1 MRHAEPAVEF
11 DYAALDEPEIDAM
24 AKSDSI
30 WTAFKR
36 SLLYRG
42 MKRRAESS
50 SSEQIIM
57 DDTRPSPRNRQV
69 LIVFV
74 LCFLLLAL
82 MAAWF
87 WMAPRAVIVR
97 GEIEATR
104 VNLAIK
110 VVARLQE
117 RNVRIGDQVKKGD
130 RLLTLVSPDLEAKL
144 VQAMAASN
152 IAEIEMQK
160 LLLQTRAE
168 DAQQQLKTWHRA
180 REISEEAERSF
191 DRARQMQ
198 VSARVQPTQNFET
211 IQTGNNRAQATA
223 RNAEKAGADNRQED
237 EDLTIARAA
246 QAKAVVLE
254 LQKNLEELNVV
265 APLGGEVAQI
275 HIERGELA
283 NPDVTLITLVDLS
296 EVWVTANLREDLL
309 ARSRR
314 YESLKGKVPALG
326 DQEVEF
332 EITSISPLADF
343 TKSATTINDSH
354 VKLRIF
360 KLLAVPTRHTEG
372 LRPGMSVIF
381 EIPSSS
387 SKVWQVIFGKQP

>member
-1 MRHAEPAVEF
+1 MWPTLSRNEETGRIVLF
-11 DYAALDEPEIDAM
+11 
-24 AKSDSI
+24 
-30 WTAFKR
+30 
-36 SLLYRG
+36 
-42 MKRRAESS
+42 RA
-50 SSEQIIM
+50 IIM
-57 DDTRPSPRNRQV
+57 DDTRPSPRNRRV
-69 LIVFV
+69 LVVFV
-74 LCFLLLAL
+74 LCFLLALLLAL
-82 MAAWF
+82 TAAWF
-87 WMAPRAVIVR
+87 WMARRAVIVR

-104 VNLAIK
+104 ANLAIK

-144 VQAMAASN
+144 VEAMAASN

-168 DAQQQLKTWHRA
+168 DAQQQLKTWKRA
-180 REISEEAERSF
+180 REISEETERNF
-191 DRARQMQ
+191 DRARQMP

-211 IQTGNNRAQATA
+211 IQTGNNRAQAKA
-223 RNAEKAGADNRQED
+223 RDAEKPAADNRQE
-237 EDLTIARAA
+237 EKDLTIARAA

-265 APLGGEVAQI
+265 APLDAEVAQI
-275 HIERGELA
+275 HIECGELA
-283 NPDVTLITLVDLS
+283 NPGVTLITLVDLS

-309 ARSRR
+309 ARFRR

-343 TKSATTINDSH
+343 TKSGTTINDSD
-354 VKLRIF
+354 VELRIF
-360 KLLAVPTRHTEG
+360 KLRAVPARHIEG
-372 LRPGMSVIF
+372 LRPGMSVLF
-381 EIPSSS
+381 EISSSS
-387 SKVWQVIFGKQP
+387 SKE